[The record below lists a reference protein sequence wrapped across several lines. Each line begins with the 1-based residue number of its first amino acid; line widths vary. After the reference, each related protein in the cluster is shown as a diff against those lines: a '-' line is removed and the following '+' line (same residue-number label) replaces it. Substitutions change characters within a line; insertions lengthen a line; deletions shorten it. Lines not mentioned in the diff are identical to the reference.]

1 MLNRIF
7 GLLGWLGVAL
17 VLSAVAVRFLDPAW
31 QRTYNGLAVA
41 GLVCTLLYILSQWRE
56 VARAMSGRQ
65 AKFGALALGSV
76 AVVIAIM
83 VAINYIASRENKR
96 WDLTANHVY
105 SLSDQTRKVLA
116 SLDAPVQVKVFARSD
131 DFQRFR
137 DRLTEYADASK
148 ELSVDYIDVDQ
159 KPQLANQYKIQSYG
173 TVVFEYKGRTERA
186 VSDGEQEL
194 TNALIKVVEG
204 AQKKVYF
211 VEGHGEKDPASAD
224 ERMGY
229 SGAKSALE
237 SDNFSVEKL
246 PLAQEGAVPADA
258 TVVVI
263 AGPRTDYLPTE
274 IDALTR
280 YLDRGGKLLV
290 MLDPPGGP
298 DAAPL
303 TNLKTLLENWDIQ
316 AGHDVVVDASGMGRL
331 IGTDASVPIA
341 MNYPPHAITDNFRVL
356 TAYPLARSMTP
367 EPGGRDGRVAQ
378 AIIETGPRSW
388 AETDIKDLMAGQ
400 EVKLEPEKGDK
411 PGPIAIGAA
420 VSAPAK
426 APPKTA
432 GAQDGKAADGK
443 SEQASTGPAEAPKPE
458 SRLVA
463 IGDSD
468 FASNMALGVQGNR
481 DLFLN
486 TVNWL
491 AQQEN
496 LIAIRPKQP
505 DDRRLTLTAEQQTM
519 VFWLSVVIIPG
530 LLLLTGVQTWWR
542 RR

>member
-17 VLSAVAVRFLDPAW
+17 VLSAVAVRFLDPTW

-56 VARAMSGRQ
+56 VARALSGRQ
-65 AKFGALALGSV
+65 VKFGALAVGSV
-76 AVVIAIM
+76 AVVIGIM

-105 SLSDQTRKVLA
+105 SLSPQTKKVLA
-116 SLDAPVQVKVFARSD
+116 SLDAPVQVKVFSRSD

-137 DRLTEYADASK
+137 DRLTEYANASK

-211 VEGHGEKDPASAD
+211 VEGHGEKDPTSAD
-224 ERMGY
+224 QRAGY
-229 SGAKSALE
+229 SGARSALE

-246 PLAQEGAVPADA
+246 PLAQQGAVPADA

-263 AGPRTDYLPTE
+263 AGPQTDYLPTE
-274 IDALTR
+274 IDALKR

-290 MLDPPGGP
+290 LLDPPGASN
-298 DAAPL
+298 AAPF
-303 TNLKTLLENWDIQ
+303 TNLDALLEDWDIQ
-316 AGHDVVVDASGMGRL
+316 PGDDVVVDASGMGRL

-341 MNYPPHAITDNFRVL
+341 MNYPPHAITNNFRVL

-378 AIIETGPRSW
+378 PIIETGPRSW
-388 AETDIKDLMAGQ
+388 AETDITDLMAGK

-411 PGPIAIGAA
+411 PGPIVIGAA
-420 VSAPAK
+420 VAAPAK
-426 APPKTA
+426 APPK
-432 GAQDGKAADGK
+432 AADRRHGAAQGRARPPR
-443 SEQASTGPAEAPKPE
+443 SPSRRSPSRAWWPSGTPTSPPTWRSASRA
-458 SRLVA
+458 
-463 IGDSD
+463 
-468 FASNMALGVQGNR
+468 
-481 DLFLN
+481 
-486 TVNWL
+486 
-491 AQQEN
+491 
-496 LIAIRPKQP
+496 
-505 DDRRLTLTAEQQTM
+505 TATC
-519 VFWLSVVIIPG
+519 S
-530 LLLLTGVQTWWR
+530 
-542 RR
+542 